1 MECAVFCFDR
11 GAVKIHLACLRV
23 DYSEALQ
30 AEFDLACLM
39 FQYERP
45 VDIAAAV
52 IPIVQGW
59 LVSTDITCGGGHS
72 YQGITVDKSTDNEAI
87 DFALIL
93 SEIMSLVRPIDT
105 ASDVVDQLNK
115 LDRRERQAQQA
126 PASEVVDTFLAQM
139 RQNPS

>member
-1 MECAVFCFDR
+1 MECAVFCFHQ

-23 DYSEALQ
+23 GYSEVLQ
-30 AEFDLACLM
+30 SEFDLTCLM

-52 IPIVQGW
+52 IPIAQGW
-59 LVSTDITCGGGHS
+59 LVSTDITCDGGHS
-72 YQGITVDKSTDNEAI
+72 YQGITVDKPTDDEAI

-93 SEIMSLVRPIDT
+93 SEIISLVRPIDM

-115 LDRRERQAQQA
+115 LDRRERRAQQA